1 MSPSFEDIPK
11 SGLWKRLLLGAML
24 VVFATASAT
33 AVAAFREIDRVVDAL
48 EPGQDLQLGN
58 EIAITD
64 PGDPQTIMLIG
75 SDRRPDNATD
85 GGAGTGARSDTI
97 ILVRLDPDENATALM
112 SLPRDLKVEIPGHG
126 TDKINAAYDLGGPRL
141 TLKTVKRLTGLSIN
155 HVINV
160 DFRGFRRA
168 VDAIGCIY
176 VDVDRRYFN
185 DSPGFAYINIYPGY
199 QKLCG
204 EEALEYARF
213 RYEDSDIVRSARQ
226 QDLLREAKQ
235 QVGAGQLFKDRD
247 KLIRIFG
254 KYTTSDEELKSR
266 AGVLTLLKLAVGT
279 VEDPIREVHFE
290 GQITDGDEEAG
301 LPSFV
306 EASDATVKRLTAQF
320 LDAGETKGPRG
331 EGRPRR
337 EAPAP
342 RPARPR
348 DPDGGLFKSAES
360 GLAQAQGAIDDG
372 AARGGRLPIYYPTVF
387 TEGSTF
393 DDDVPRAY
401 RIRTPGGG
409 VESGYR
415 MVLRGK
421 LVGDYYGIQGTT
433 WKDPPILDGVAEE
446 RTVKGRTFELHYDGD
461 RVRLVA
467 WRTDKAVYWVSNT
480 LLQTLTARQ
489 MVSIA
494 RETELPEPTK
504 PKQRRKAR

>member
-48 EPGQDLQLGN
+48 KPGQDLQLGN
-58 EIAITD
+58 DIAITD
-64 PGDPQTIMLIG
+64 PGDPQTIMLLG
-75 SDRRPDNATD
+75 SDRRPDDATD

-126 TDKINAAYDLGGPRL
+126 TDKLNAAYDLGGPRL
-141 TLKTVKRLTGLSIN
+141 TLKTVKRLTGLPIN

-160 DFRGFRRA
+160 DFRGFQRA

-235 QVGAGQLFKDRD
+235 QVGAGRLFEDRD
-247 KLIRIFG
+247 KLIKIFG
-254 KYTTSDEELKSR
+254 RHTTSDEELKTR

-279 VEDPIREVHFE
+279 VEDPIREIHFE
-290 GQITDGDEEAG
+290 GQITDGDEQAG

-320 LDAGETKGPRG
+320 LGVEETKGPRS
-331 EGRPRR
+331 EGVPRR
-337 EAPAP
+337 AAPEA
-342 RPARPR
+342 RPPR
-348 DPDGGLFKSAES
+348 DPDGGLFKSSES
-360 GLAQAQGAIDDG
+360 GLAQAQAAIQAG

-387 TEGSTF
+387 LKGSQFT
-393 DDDVPRAY
+393 DVPRSY
-401 RIRTPGGG
+401 RIRTPGGDI
-409 VESGYR
+409 ERGYR
-415 MVLRGK
+415 MVLQGRI
-421 LVGDYYGIQGTT
+421 VGDYYGVQGTT
-433 WKDPPILDGVAEE
+433 WKDPPILDGPSEE
-446 RTVKGRTFELHYDGD
+446 RTAGGRTFELHYDGD

-467 WRTDKAVYWVSNT
+467 WRTEKAVYWVSNT
-480 LLQTLTARQ
+480 LLQTLTERQ
-489 MVSIA
+489 MLSIA
-494 RETELPEPTK
+494 RETRLPKPTK
-504 PKQRRKAR
+504 PKQRRRAR